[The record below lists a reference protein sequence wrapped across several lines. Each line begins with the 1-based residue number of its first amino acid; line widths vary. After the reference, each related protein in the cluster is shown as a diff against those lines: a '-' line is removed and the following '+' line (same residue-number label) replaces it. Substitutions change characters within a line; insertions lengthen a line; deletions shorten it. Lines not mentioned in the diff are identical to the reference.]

1 MEGSPGAIVKKMEKT
16 HLLQAPH
23 LHAIA
28 RNIFVA
34 AGGSR
39 HIAEDVSEIL
49 VNANLAGHDSHGVLR
64 VPAYLRGIDTKQLD
78 PTAEPKVLAET
89 ANTLRV
95 DGQRGFGHYVS
106 RWSMSK
112 AIEKAKTA
120 ISCSVS
126 IINTGHIGRLGEY
139 AEAAARAGCISIVTT
154 GGGGRG
160 RGPTVPFGGAEG
172 AFGTN
177 PIAIGVPTGDDSPF
191 IVDYATSMVAEGKI
205 QVARSKGID
214 LPEGCILDKNGMPS
228 VKPADFYDGGSLL
241 AFGKH
246 KGYALAM
253 LTCLL
258 GGLAG
263 TYDVEQGTMNGIF
276 MQAID
281 VNAFTPVD
289 EYQKGVRAF
298 LDGIK
303 STPPAPGFDEVL
315 VPGDFEHQFRTQRLV
330 DGIEIPD
337 TIYNQLQECAD
348 KLGISIGEDIV
359 EEDDKAHYSPLS

>member
-1 MEGSPGAIVKKMEKT
+1 MEKT

-34 AGGSR
+34 AGTTR
-39 HIAEDVSEIL
+39 HIAEDVAEIL
-49 VNANLAGHDSHGVLR
+49 VNAHLAGHDSHGLLR
-64 VPAYLRGIDTKQLD
+64 VPAYLRGIDAGHLK
-78 PTAEPKVLAET
+78 PAAEPVVLAET
-89 ANTLRV
+89 PNTLRI
-95 DGQRGFGHYVS
+95 DAQHGFGHYVS
-106 RWSMSK
+106 RWSIHR
-112 AIEKAKTA
+112 AIEKAKSA
-120 ISCSVS
+120 VSCSVS
-126 IINTGHIGRLGEY
+126 INNIGHIGRLGEY
-139 AEAAARAGCISIVTT
+139 AEAAARAGCIALISVGM
-154 GGGGRG
+154 GGKGA
-160 RGPTVPFGGAEG
+160 GPTVPYGGSQG
-172 AFGTN
+172 TFSTN

-191 IVDYATSMVAEGKI
+191 IVDYATSMIAEGKI

-214 LPEGCILDKNGMPS
+214 LPEGCIVDKNGMPS
-228 VKPADFYDGGSLL
+228 VKPADFYDGGALL

-253 LTCLL
+253 FTCLL

-263 TYDVEQGTMNGIF
+263 TFDVESGRMNGTF

-281 VNAFTPVD
+281 VNAFTPV
-289 EYQKGVRAF
+289 EAYQKGVRAF

-303 STPPAPGFDEVL
+303 STPPAEGFDEVL
-315 VPGDFEHQFRTQRLV
+315 VPGDFEARSREKRLK

-348 KLGISIGEDIV
+348 KLGISIGEDTV
-359 EEDDKAHYSPLS
+359 ENDDRAHYGPIS

>member
-1 MEGSPGAIVKKMEKT
+1 MEKT
-16 HLLQAPH
+16 HILQAPH
-23 LHAIA
+23 LHAIS

-34 AGGSR
+34 AGVAR
-39 HIAEDVSEIL
+39 HVAEDVSEIL

-64 VPAYLRGIDTKQLD
+64 IPAYLRSIDGGSLK
-78 PTAEPKVLAET
+78 PNAEPKVLAET
-89 ANTLRV
+89 ANTLSV
-95 DGQRGFGHYVS
+95 DGQGSFGHYTS
-106 RWSMSK
+106 RWSIKK
-112 AIEKAKTA
+112 AIEKAKA
-120 ISCSVS
+120 SASCSVS
-126 IINTGHIGRLGEY
+126 ILNTGHIGRLGEY
-139 AEAAARAGCISIVTT
+139 AEEAARGGCISLITT

-177 PIAIGVPTGDDSPF
+177 PIAIGVPTGDNSPF

-214 LPEGCILDKNGMPS
+214 LPEGCILDKNGNPS

-263 TYDVEQGTMNGIF
+263 TFDVEQGSMNGIF

-281 VNAFTPVD
+281 VSAFTPVA

-303 STPPAPGFDEVL
+303 STPPAPGFDAVL
-315 VPGDFEHQFRTQRLV
+315 VPGDFEHQSRTQRLV
-330 DGIEIPD
+330 DGVEIPD
-337 TIYNQLQECAD
+337 TICNQLQECAD
-348 KLGISIGEDIV
+348 KLGISIGEDTV
-359 EEDDKAHYSPLS
+359 EEGDKARYGLLS

>member
-1 MEGSPGAIVKKMEKT
+1 MEKT
-16 HLLQAPH
+16 HLFHAHH

-34 AGGSR
+34 AGASR
-39 HIAEDVSEIL
+39 HIAEDVAEIL
-49 VNANLAGHDSHGVLR
+49 VKANLTGHDSHGVLR
-64 VPAYLRGIDTKQLD
+64 APAYLRGIDAGQLK
-78 PTAEPKVLAET
+78 PAAEPEILAET

-95 DGQRGFGHYVS
+95 DGKGSFGHYVS
-106 RWSMSK
+106 RWSIQR
-112 AIEKAKTA
+112 AIEKAKSA
-120 ISCSVS
+120 ASCCVS
-126 IINTGHIGRLGEY
+126 IVNTGHIGRLGEY
-139 AEAAARAGCISIVTT
+139 AEEAARAGCIALISV

-160 RGPTVPFGGAEG
+160 AGPTVPYGGAQG

-191 IVDYATSMVAEGKI
+191 IVDYATSMIAEGKI

-228 VKPADFYDGGSLL
+228 VKPADFYDGGALL

-253 LTCLL
+253 FTCLL

-263 TYDVEQGTMNGIF
+263 TFDLETGRMGGTF
-276 MQAID
+276 MQAVD
-281 VNAFTPVD
+281 VNAFTPLA

-298 LDGIK
+298 LNGIK
-303 STPPAPGFDEVL
+303 ATPPAPGFDEVL
-315 VPGDFEHQFRTQRLV
+315 VPGDFESRSRVQRLAQ
-330 DGIEIPD
+330 GIEIPD
-337 TIYNQLQECAD
+337 TIHNQLQECAE
-348 KLGISIGEDIV
+348 KLGVSIGEEAI
-359 EEDDKAHYSPLS
+359 EADDKARYQ

>member
-1 MEGSPGAIVKKMEKT
+1 MEKT
-16 HLLQAPH
+16 HLFHAPH
-23 LHAIA
+23 LHAIS

-34 AGGSR
+34 AGVSR

-49 VNANLAGHDSHGVLR
+49 INANLAGHDSHGVLR
-64 VPAYLRGIDTKQLD
+64 IPAYLRGIDGGALK
-78 PTAEPKVLAET
+78 PTAEPKLLAET
-89 ANTLRV
+89 ENILSV
-95 DGQRGFGHYVS
+95 DGQGSFGHYAS
-106 RWSMSK
+106 RWSIKK
-112 AIEKAKTA
+112 AVEKAKTA
-120 ISCSVS
+120 ASCSVS
-126 IINTGHIGRLGEY
+126 IRNTGHIGRLGEY
-139 AEAAARAGCISIVTT
+139 AEEAARAGCISLITV

-214 LPEGCILDKNGMPS
+214 LPEGCILDKDGNPS
-228 VKPADFYDGGSLL
+228 VKPADFYEGGSLL

-253 LTCLL
+253 FTCLL

-263 TYDVEQGTMNGIF
+263 TFDVEQGSMNGIF
-276 MQAID
+276 MQAVD

-315 VPGDFEHQFRTQRLV
+315 VPGDFEYRSRTQRLV

-348 KLGISIGEDIV
+348 KLGISIGEEIT
-359 EEDDKAHYSPLS
+359 EAADKARYA

>member
-1 MEGSPGAIVKKMEKT
+1 MEKT
-16 HLLQAPH
+16 HLLHAPH

-34 AGGSR
+34 AGVSR
-39 HIAEDVSEIL
+39 HIAEDVAEIL
-49 VNANLAGHDSHGVLR
+49 VNANLAGHDSHGLLR
-64 VPAYLRGIDTKQLD
+64 VPAYLRGIDAGHLD
-78 PTAEPKVLAET
+78 PTAEPEILVET
-89 ANTLRV
+89 PNTLRV
-95 DGQRGFGHYVS
+95 DAQRGFGHYVS
-106 RWSMSK
+106 RWSISK

-120 ISCSVS
+120 VSCSVS
-126 IINTGHIGRLGEY
+126 ISNIGHIGRLGEY
-139 AEAAARAGCISIVTT
+139 AEAAANAGCIGLISVGS
-154 GGGGRG
+154 GGKGG
-160 RGPTVPFGGAEG
+160 GPTVPYGGSQG
-172 AFGTN
+172 TFSTN
-177 PIAIGVPTGDDSPF
+177 PIALGVPTGDDSPF
-191 IVDYATSMVAEGKI
+191 IVDYATSMIAEGKI

-228 VKPADFYDGGSLL
+228 VTPADFYDGGALL

-253 LTCLL
+253 FTCLL

-263 TYDVEQGTMNGIF
+263 TFDSDSGRMGGTF

-281 VNAFTPVD
+281 VNAFTPVE

-315 VPGDFEHQFRTQRLV
+315 VPGDFEHRFRTQRLV
-330 DGIEIPD
+330 EGIEIPD
-337 TIYNQLQECAD
+337 TIHNQLQECAD
-348 KLGISIGEDIV
+348 NLGISIGEDTI
-359 EEDDKAHYSPLS
+359 EEDDKAHYGPLS

>member
-1 MEGSPGAIVKKMEKT
+1 MEKT
-16 HLLQAPH
+16 HLLHAPH
-23 LHAIA
+23 LHAIS
-28 RNIFVA
+28 RNILVA
-34 AGGSR
+34 AGASR

-49 VNANLAGHDSHGVLR
+49 VKANLTGHDSHGVLR
-64 VPAYLRGIDTKQLD
+64 VPAYLRRIDAGYLK
-78 PTAEPKVLAET
+78 PAAEPEILAET

-95 DGQRGFGHYVS
+95 DGKGGFGHYVS
-106 RWSMSK
+106 RWAIQS

-120 ISCSVS
+120 TSCCVS
-126 IINTGHIGRLGEY
+126 IVNIGHIGRLGEY
-139 AEAAARAGCISIVTT
+139 AEEAASTGCIALISV

-160 RGPTVPFGGAEG
+160 AGPTVPYGGAQG

-191 IVDYATSMVAEGKI
+191 IVDYATSMIAEGKI

-228 VKPADFYDGGSLL
+228 VKPADFYDGGALL

-253 LTCLL
+253 FTCLL

-263 TYDVEQGTMNGIF
+263 TFNLGTGRMGGTF
-276 MQAID
+276 MQAVD
-281 VNAFTPVD
+281 VNAFTPVE

-303 STPPAPGFDEVL
+303 ATPPAPGFDEVL
-315 VPGDFEHQFRTQRLV
+315 VPGDFEARSRAQRLEG
-330 DGIEIPD
+330 GIEIPD
-337 TIYNQLQECAD
+337 TIYNQLQECAE
-348 KLGISIGEDIV
+348 KLGVSIGEETIEAGDTARYAR
-359 EEDDKAHYSPLS
+359 EC

>member
-1 MEGSPGAIVKKMEKT
+1 MEKT
-16 HLLQAPH
+16 HILQAPH
-23 LHAIA
+23 LHAIS

-34 AGGSR
+34 AGVAR
-39 HIAEDVSEIL
+39 HVAENVSEIL

-64 VPAYLRGIDTKQLD
+64 IPAYLRSIDSGSMK
-78 PTAEPKVLAET
+78 PNAEPKVLAET
-89 ANTLRV
+89 ANTLSV
-95 DGQRGFGHYVS
+95 DGQGSFGHYTS
-106 RWSMSK
+106 RWSIKK
-112 AIEKAKTA
+112 AIEKAKA
-120 ISCSVS
+120 SASCSVS
-126 IINTGHIGRLGEY
+126 ILNTGHIGRLGEY
-139 AEAAARAGCISIVTT
+139 AEEAARAGCISLITT

-177 PIAIGVPTGDDSPF
+177 PIAIGVPTGDNSPF

-214 LPEGCILDKNGMPS
+214 LPEGCILDKNGNPS

-253 LTCLL
+253 FTCLL

-263 TYDVEQGTMNGIF
+263 TFNVEQGSMNGIF

-281 VNAFTPVD
+281 ISAFTSVA

-303 STPPAPGFDEVL
+303 STPPAPGFDAVL
-315 VPGDFEHQFRTQRLV
+315 VPGDFEHQSRTQRLV
-330 DGIEIPD
+330 DGVEIPD
-337 TIYNQLQECAD
+337 TICNQLQECAD
-348 KLGISIGEDIV
+348 KLGISIDENTV
-359 EEDDKAHYSPLS
+359 EEGDKARYGLLS